1 MYQQNIPCASQVSTS
16 ALVGSG
22 VSGLGAFRTPTG
34 PPTVIGDQR
43 VAFPRPVRRGVGN
56 YMQQS
61 GALSTSNLFASGL
74 GCGCRGLG
82 CRCNG
87 LGDGLTMDGTGLF
100 GTGLFS
106 GGLDVSNWTMWEY
119 GTLGIGAYLLFSI
132 FHTTKTVAR
141 ATRRKVRAVARAQ
154 VNGKSSQFVAE

>member
-22 VSGLGAFRTPTG
+22 VSGLGARRFR
-34 PPTVIGDQR
+34 
-43 VAFPRPVRRGVGN
+43 RPVRRGVAG

-61 GALSTSNLFASGL
+61 GQVSTSNLFASGL

-106 GGLDVSNWTMWEY
+106 SGLDYTQWTFWEWI
-119 GTLGIGAYLLFSI
+119 TLGAVFYVGGSVF
-132 FHTTKTVAR
+132 FTTHHAAKTVK
-141 ATRRKVRAVARAQ
+141 RKVRAVARA
-154 VNGKSSQFVAE
+154 

>member
-22 VSGLGAFRTPTG
+22 VSGLGARRFR
-34 PPTVIGDQR
+34 
-43 VAFPRPVRRGVGN
+43 RPVRRGVAG

-61 GALSTSNLFASGL
+61 GQVSTSNLFASGL

-106 GGLDVSNWTMWEY
+106 GGLDVSNWTVGVRNSGSRRLCVVLSLPHHKGGVGYSASE
-119 GTLGIGAYLLFSI
+119 GAGGSKGV
-132 FHTTKTVAR
+132 TVWQPVKTFGRLTV
-141 ATRRKVRAVARAQ
+141 
-154 VNGKSSQFVAE
+154 

>member
-1 MYQQNIPCASQVSTS
+1 MD
-16 ALVGSG
+16 G
-22 VSGLGAFRTPTG
+22 
-34 PPTVIGDQR
+34 
-43 VAFPRPVRRGVGN
+43 RGVAVYAATCNRLGR
-56 YMQQS
+56 YP
-61 GALSTSNLFASGL
+61 LPSGL

-141 ATRRKVRAVARAQ
+141 ATRRKVRAVARA
-154 VNGKSSQFVAE
+154 

>member
-22 VSGLGAFRTPTG
+22 VSGLGRAR
-34 PPTVIGDQR
+34 
-43 VAFPRPVRRGVGN
+43 RRGLRG

-61 GALSTSNLFASGL
+61 GQVSTSNLFASGL

-141 ATRRKVRAVARAQ
+141 ATRRKVRAVTRA
-154 VNGKSSQFVAE
+154 

>member
-34 PPTVIGDQR
+34 PPTVTSVSPNSGTR
-43 VAFPRPVRRGVGN
+43 FPRPVRRGVGN

-61 GALSTSNLFASGL
+61 GALSTSNLFASG
-74 GCGCRGLG
+74 RGLG

-141 ATRRKVRAVARAQ
+141 ATRRKVRAVARA
-154 VNGKSSQFVAE
+154 